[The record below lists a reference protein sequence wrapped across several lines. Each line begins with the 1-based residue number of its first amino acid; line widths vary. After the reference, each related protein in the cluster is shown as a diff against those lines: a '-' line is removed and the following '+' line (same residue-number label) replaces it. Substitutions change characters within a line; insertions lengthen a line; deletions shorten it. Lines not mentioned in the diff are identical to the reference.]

1 MKRILF
7 AIVLLF
13 ASVALCFAGERDGY
27 TLEEM
32 VVLSRHNIR
41 SPLSGGGSVLSRI
54 TPCEWFEWTSAPGEL
69 SLKGAVLETQMGQYF
84 SSWAESEGLFGRNAV
99 PLDEEVQFYSNSL
112 QRTIATAQYFSSGM
126 FPLANVRIRHDKKI
140 GVMDPMFTPKITC
153 SDEKFLSEAYSQI
166 EAFGGEKGLRGIG
179 EKMAPNYAV
188 LEKVLRMSKSPA
200 AANDTVRVPLH
211 DTSVKLTP
219 GKEPSMSGG
228 FKMATSAADALVLQY
243 YEEPSLRAASFG
255 RKISR
260 AQWEAIVEIK
270 DRYVDVLFTA
280 PAVARNVAQPLLAQ
294 ILSELRAS
302 GRKFSFLCGHDSN
315 VASVLAALGC
325 KEYHLP
331 DALEKKTPIGC
342 KLVFAKYFGKD
353 GREYAEVLLVYASDT
368 QFRQSCCFDGKNAP
382 ARYSLS
388 FEGLSPNED
397 GLYLLSD
404 LEARFEE
411 VID

>member
-7 AIVLLF
+7 AIVLLLSS
-13 ASVALCFAGERDGY
+13 AALCFAGERDGY

-99 PLDEEVQFYSNSL
+99 PLDEEVLFYANSL

-126 FPLANVRIRHDKKI
+126 FPLANVRIRHDKTI
-140 GVMDPMFTPKITC
+140 GVMDPIFNPQITC
-153 SDEKFLSEAYSQI
+153 ADERFLSEAYSQI

-219 GKEPSMSGG
+219 GKEP
-228 FKMATSAADALVLQY
+228 
-243 YEEPSLRAASFG
+243 
-255 RKISR
+255 
-260 AQWEAIVEIK
+260 
-270 DRYVDVLFTA
+270 
-280 PAVARNVAQPLLAQ
+280 
-294 ILSELRAS
+294 
-302 GRKFSFLCGHDSN
+302 
-315 VASVLAALGC
+315 
-325 KEYHLP
+325 
-331 DALEKKTPIGC
+331 
-342 KLVFAKYFGKD
+342 
-353 GREYAEVLLVYASDT
+353 
-368 QFRQSCCFDGKNAP
+368 
-382 ARYSLS
+382 
-388 FEGLSPNED
+388 
-397 GLYLLSD
+397 
-404 LEARFEE
+404 
-411 VID
+411 